1 MLILTLTRKLQILLK
16 RKLPRS
22 VTKLHLLAP
31 ILDVAKK
38 NNILKL
44 WVISILNS
52 AKSAHICATVWFAI
66 SSY

>member
-1 MLILTLTRKLQILLK
+1 
-16 RKLPRS
+16 
-22 VTKLHLLAP
+22 LHLLAP
-31 ILDVAKK
+31 ILDVAK

-52 AKSAHICATVWFAI
+52 AKSAHICVTVWFAI